1 MAIGTLYVSHSTNAD
16 SAKFNSIPFSDA
28 SIEWKATEAST
39 MSFKSP
45 LEFEEA
51 DRVRYKSDTGDFGG
65 QIYKKKKSIGDDYQ
79 YEVISYLRLYH
90 DKVTVSYK
98 NKTSSQILKKVLG
111 LSKNNFRTSGVQS
124 TEVIHSSLKWE
135 NTSIWDI
142 ACQLAWL
149 EQQAGYF
156 IHLEVDADG
165 TLIFKYADE
174 QQMGYSF
181 TSVFDYEEEY
191 DSSDIITAS
200 SVTFN
205 GKTLA
210 TAKANNE
217 LIAKW
222 GYVTENEECQGD
234 TGKTSSNTTSVK
246 KSTGLR
252 DDAQIRKYNI
262 PDSVVKQALSVA
274 KEGKSDKENLRLIYE
289 WCNHHIGYYKPMYY
303 STRYGAAGT
312 LKRRS
317 GNCCDNAHVMIA
329 MARSVGI
336 KARYAHAHHGKK
348 GHVWGEYYVNGGWF
362 TVDTGTGSTT
372 KYWGGH
378 SNYAGSKTANYDK
391 LPF

>member
-1 MAIGTLYVSHSTNAD
+1 MKKNND
-16 SAKFNSIPFSDA
+16 
-28 SIEWKATEAST
+28 
-39 MSFKSP
+39 
-45 LEFEEA
+45 
-51 DRVRYKSDTGDFGG
+51 
-65 QIYKKKKSIGDDYQ
+65 KKKSIILAGIGLFTVLGGTLAYFTTSSNIVNKFESGLYQNRIVEEFESPNNWVPGTTTKKEIRVENTGDVSMALRASIVESWVNKKGNNISLTDDNGNIAAIINYGSNWDRGDDGYF
-79 YEVISYLRLYH
+79 
-90 DKVTVSYK
+90 DYK
-98 NKTSSQILKKVLG
+98 DG
-111 LSKNNFRTSGVQS
+111 
-124 TEVIHSSLKWE
+124 ESLKE
-135 NTSIWDI
+135 LLPGSVSDN
-142 ACQLAWL
+142 
-149 EQQAGYF
+149 F
-156 IHLEVDADG
+156 IE
-165 TLIFKYADE
+165 
-174 QQMGYSF
+174 
-181 TSVFDYEEEY
+181 
-191 DSSDIITAS
+191 

-252 DDAQIRKYNI
+252 DDAQIRKYNV

-348 GHVWGEYYVNGGWF
+348 GHVWGEYYVNGSWF